1 MVVEQFKKLSVIMPI
16 YALLTLVSPAF
27 GQSDVDIHPFLTDK
41 FIVHMGAF
49 FPHQDL
55 DIRID
60 GSVGA
65 PEIDGES
72 NEFDFDEAAGLSR
85 DTELFAAEMTW
96 RFGKKW
102 SLRAQYFEEGASNSI
117 FLEEDI
123 EWGDNVLEAGSSFTM
138 GTDFEL
144 VRAFF
149 GRAFDSNP
157 RHEFGAGLGIH
168 RIKLSAFAI
177 RDIIIN
183 FAETNAVAASGPLPN
198 IGTWYYYS
206 PSEKWYFGGR
216 LDWLQ
221 VSLGDYAGG
230 LLNVAAGANYQLW
243 DHIGIGLSYQLFAMN
258 VDIKS
263 ENWRGRAERRFEGLY
278 VYLSGNW

>member
-1 MVVEQFKKLSVIMPI
+1 MAAL
-16 YALLTLVSPAF
+16 ALLVCAAPAC
-27 GQSDVDIHPFLTDK
+27 GQSDEDIHPFLTDK
-41 FIVHMGAF
+41 FIAHAGAY
-49 FPHQDL
+49 FPNQDL
-55 DIRID
+55 KIRID
-60 GSVGA
+60 GSLG
-65 PEIDGES
+65 IES
-72 NEFDFDEAAGLSR
+72 IEWDFNERANLSR
-85 DTELFAAEMTW
+85 DDEVFAAEFTW

-102 SLRAQYFEEGASNSI
+102 SLRGQYFSESERKSAV
-117 FLEEDI
+117 LDEDI
-123 EWGDNVLEAGSSFTM
+123 EWGDTTLEAGSSFVL

-149 GRAFDSNP
+149 GRSFDSKP
-157 RHEFGAGLGIH
+157 HHDFGAGVGVH
-168 RIKLSAFAI
+168 RLKISAFAN
-177 RDIIIN
+177 REIIIS
-183 FAETNAVAASGPLPN
+183 FGEENAVSASGPLPN

-243 DHIGIGLSYQLFAMN
+243 DHIGIGAQYQFFTLNA
-258 VDIKS
+258 DIKS
-263 ENWRGRAERRFEGLY
+263 DNWRGHVEKRFAGLY